1 MRQVAK
7 DIDPELSFDL
17 VEQVTMVGGGLA
29 TATAAAA
36 ACPPCPDF
44 CQLRTRCEAYTP
56 FPVNLRWLKSAQ
68 FAGFYAAEA
77 LGDFLLYAVRQKRD
91 VFHVSQYFR
100 RPGFRWWTSPVVD
113 VDRTIGING
122 YADLEDVIQCTP
134 ATLRLDANLYSLLI
148 RHKKTACGYEDPRT
162 GQLVECSGG
171 ESIRFHK
178 CNFGIEEV
186 MGQSQT
192 ELGGAAH
199 VMHGMVYD
207 QLGQMLSTVVNG
219 SLYTEGDDFRVFNFA
234 DDGIFNMEDGLMVN
248 RTWLQEPAN
257 EETLIRFIKGLHKG
271 WIYCRDNALECA
283 KLVSANNEGDLHQI
297 YQMHEASMPP

>member
-1 MRQVAK
+1 MQG
-7 DIDPELSFDL
+7 DIAPAQKRNYCRRIECF
-17 VEQVTMVGGGLA
+17 A
-29 TATAAAA
+29 YHAAVA
-36 ACPPCPDF
+36 ACVGRLTHAVHVPGCFP
-44 CQLRTRCEAYTP
+44 RCC
-56 FPVNLRWLKSAQ
+56 
-68 FAGFYAAEA
+68 
-77 LGDFLLYAVRQKRD
+77 
-91 VFHVSQYFR
+91 QYFR

-257 EETLIRFIKGLHKG
+257 EETLIRFIKVQCYLDRKD
-271 WIYCRDNALECA
+271 WNWTILPA
-283 KLVSANNEGDLHQI
+283 
-297 YQMHEASMPP
+297 